1 LKKEITENRRCSL
14 RCQKREDDDMSARRF
29 FKKTEDKHL
38 SLKKGRMHF
47 SKEIERKLF
56 FFLTLAMVM
65 MGLLVKI
72 GIL

>member
-1 LKKEITENRRCSL
+1 MLFNKQER
-14 RCQKREDDDMSARRF
+14 QEDDMLARLF
-29 FKKTEDKHL
+29 SKKTKDRHL
-38 SLKKGRMHF
+38 SFKRGRMHF

>member
-1 LKKEITENRRCSL
+1 LEKEITL
-14 RCQKREDDDMSARRF
+14 TCQKRENDDMLARRF
-29 FKKTEDKHL
+29 FKKTEDKHM
-38 SLKKGRMHF
+38 SFKKGRMHF